1 MNSNRVLLA
10 VIGICLVATAAHA
23 QRGAPGAAGPDTARA
38 ASLNAAAANLQT
50 AWWTDAALM
59 TRLGLTDVQKAR
71 IENIFQAHRSNIALA
86 KASLESAEA
95 QLSRFLAVDAID
107 RAAVQVQGA
116 RVIQARSQL
125 ESVNYAM
132 TLEMRE
138 QLTAAQWS
146 QLQTPGARGAG
157 GRGGGPVVN
166 PAPGSFAAVYDS
178 QKQLNLDGTVAEFIW
193 EDPHSWIIFDVVGS
207 DGRTTRWKGEL
218 APATNLAR
226 SGWTATT
233 LKPGDRI
240 NVQGSDAHDSSLH
253 QVNIRVVRRADG
265 TRVN

>member
-1 MNSNRVLLA
+1 MNSNRVLSA
-10 VIGICLVATAAHA
+10 FIGICLAAAVAQA
-23 QRGAPGAAGPDTARA
+23 QRGAPGGAGPDNTRA
-38 ASLNAAAANLQT
+38 VALNAAAANLQT
-50 AWWTDAALM
+50 AWWTDTALM

-71 IENIFQAHRSNIALA
+71 IESTFQAHRQNLTTAKAALESQEAALA
-86 KASLESAEA
+86 RLLNADS
-95 QLSRFLAVDAID
+95 ID
-107 RAAVQVQGA
+107 RSAVQLQGSK
-116 RVIQARSQL
+116 VIQARSEL
-125 ESVNYAM
+125 ERVNYAM

-138 QLTAAQWS
+138 QLTLAQWT
-146 QLQTPGARGAG
+146 QLQNPGARG

-178 QKQLNLDGTVAEFIW
+178 QKQLNLDGTVFEFKF
-193 EDPHSWIIFDVVGS
+193 EDPHCWIIFDVVGS
-207 DGRTTRWKGEL
+207 DGRSTRWSGEL
-218 APATNLAR
+218 GPATLLAR

-253 QVNIRVVRRADG
+253 QVNIRMVRRADG